1 MKIRH
6 DADTL
11 VLFEPSWV
19 SAALVSLAGIGLLT
33 LAVLNITSDVE
44 HARTLL
50 FVLGIGILLVG
61 LFGSQHLRVIF
72 DRISGTVTLTTYP
85 VIPIEWGFM
94 RARNLVRD
102 LDKFRFAYV
111 ELAPKSGPD
120 QTTTKKHYNL
130 ALASGELPEEM
141 LIAKRVPLLVAT
153 DESVRW
159 VISTHA
165 KLSLRHAQML
175 ASEINAWMGVAAP
188 PRPGG

>member
-6 DADTL
+6 NADTL

-19 SAALVSLAGIGLLT
+19 SAALMSLAGIGLIA

-61 LFGSQHLRVIF
+61 LFGSQHLRVVF
-72 DRISGTVTLTTYP
+72 DRIVGTVTLTTYP

-94 RARNLVRD
+94 RTRNLIRD
-102 LDKFRFAYV
+102 LDKFRYAYV
-111 ELAPKSGPD
+111 ELAPKSG
-120 QTTTKKHYNL
+120 TAEMNSKKHYNL
-130 ALASGELPEEM
+130 ALASGALPEEM
-141 LIAKRVPLLVAT
+141 LLAQRVPLLVAT

-188 PRPGG
+188 PCPGG